1 MIAQLYGIPVQTGD
15 RWAVLDVGGVGYRVY
30 LPKSSLDGLSVSG
43 DSPARVYTN
52 MVVRE
57 DSIAL
62 YGSLHQNETEM
73 FTVLIS
79 VSGIG
84 PQTALNIISQI
95 STEEFAFAI
104 LNDDEKV
111 LTRISGIGPKSA
123 KRLIL
128 ELRDKMKKISETIA
142 APDSGTKIPVIND
155 AVSALL
161 SLGFQEKES
170 RSAVEAVAEMAGE
183 MSLQEL
189 IRDAL
194 SKLKEY

>member
-15 RWAVLDVGGVGYRVY
+15 KWAVLDVGGVGYRVN
-30 LPKSSLDGLSVSG
+30 LPKSSIDELSLSG
-43 DSPARVYTN
+43 DKPVRVYTN

-57 DSIAL
+57 DAISL
-62 YGSLHQNETEM
+62 YGSLHHNEVEM
-73 FTVLIS
+73 FAVLIS

-84 PQTALNIISQI
+84 PQTGLNIISQI

-111 LTRISGIGPKSA
+111 LTGISGIGPKSA

-142 APDSGTKIPVIND
+142 SPDSGTKIPVIND

-170 RSAVEAVAEMAGE
+170 RNAVEAIASSGGDI
-183 MSLQEL
+183 SLQEL

-194 SKLKEY
+194 AKLKEC

>member
-15 RWAVLDVGGVGYRVY
+15 KWAVLDVGGVGYRVY
-30 LPKSSLDGLSVSG
+30 LPKLSLDELSLSG
-43 DSPARVYTN
+43 ERPVRVYTN

-57 DSIAL
+57 DSVSL
-62 YGSLHQNETEM
+62 YGSIHQNEVEM
-73 FTVLIS
+73 FSVLIS

-128 ELRDKMKKISETIA
+128 ELRDKMKRISETIA
-142 APDSGTKIPVIND
+142 SPDSGTKIPVIND

-170 RSAVEAVAEMAGE
+170 RTAVETIASSSGDI
-183 MSLQEL
+183 SLQEL
-189 IRDAL
+189 IRDSLA
-194 SKLKEY
+194 KLKEY

>member
-1 MIAQLYGIPVQTGD
+1 MQTGD
-15 RWAVLDVGGVGYRVY
+15 KWAVLDVGGVGYRVF

-43 DSPARVYTN
+43 DKPVRIYTN

-57 DSIAL
+57 DSVAL
-62 YGSLHQNETEM
+62 YGSLHPNEVEM
-73 FTVLIS
+73 FAVLIT
-79 VSGIG
+79 VSGVG

-111 LTRISGIGPKSA
+111 LTKISGIGPKSA

-128 ELRDKMKKISETIA
+128 ELRDKMKKISETIVTS
-142 APDSGTKIPVIND
+142 DSGTKIPVMND

-170 RSAVEAVAEMAGE
+170 RTAVEAVAAECGDS
-183 MSLQEL
+183 SLQEL
-189 IRDAL
+189 IRNAL
-194 SKLKEY
+194 AELKEY

>member
-1 MIAQLYGIPVQTGD
+1 MIAQVYGIPVQTGEK
-15 RWAVLDVGGVGYRVY
+15 WAVLDVGGVGYRVY
-30 LPKSSLDGLSVSG
+30 LPRSSLDEISVSG
-43 DSPARVYTN
+43 DRPVRVYTN

-57 DSIAL
+57 DSISL
-62 YGSLHQNETEM
+62 YGSVHQNEVEM
-73 FTVLIS
+73 FAVLIS

-111 LTRISGIGPKSA
+111 LTKISGIGPKSA

-142 APDSGTKIPVIND
+142 RPGSGKNIPVMND

-170 RSAVEAVAEMAGE
+170 RSAVEAVASSGE
-183 MSLQEL
+183 DISLQEL

-194 SKLKEY
+194 AKLKEH

>member
-15 RWAVLDVGGVGYRVY
+15 KWAVLDVGGVGYRVY
-30 LPKSSLDGLSVSG
+30 LPKSSLDELSLSG
-43 DSPARVYTN
+43 ERPVRVYTN

-57 DSIAL
+57 DSVSL
-62 YGSLHQNETEM
+62 YGSIHQNEVEM
-73 FTVLIS
+73 FSVLIS

-128 ELRDKMKKISETIA
+128 ELRDKMKRISETIA
-142 APDSGTKIPVIND
+142 SPDSGTKIPVIND

-170 RSAVEAVAEMAGE
+170 RTAVETIASSGGDI
-183 MSLQEL
+183 SLQEL
-189 IRDAL
+189 IRDSLA
-194 SKLKEY
+194 KLKEY